1 MPITEFLDGF
11 KFDPEARRVM
21 GVAYEMA
28 RAALKFDNRTYAA
41 DEIIAGRI
49 IELAKTGVVDPDQ
62 LCEQALNDLRLRADS
77 MIVSTSAASRFK
89 ASAGR

>member
-1 MPITEFLDGF
+1 MASNSIPRLGESWASHTKWRVRPLNLITGLMP
-11 KFDPEARRVM
+11 
-21 GVAYEMA
+21 
-28 RAALKFDNRTYAA
+28 A

-49 IELAKTGVVDPDQ
+49 IVLAKTGVVDPDQ

-89 ASAGR
+89 ESGL